1 MTVTQTQPI
10 ALYYW
15 TTPNGKKVSIMLEE
29 LAVPYELH
37 MVNIGRGDQ
46 FDPEFLRI
54 APNNRIPAIVDP
66 EGPDGQ
72 PISIFES
79 GAILKY
85 LGEKFA
91 RFYPA
96 DRRRRAAVDEWL
108 FWQVGGVGPMFG
120 QNHHFTRYAKGEDT
134 YATRRYQD
142 ETHRLYGVL
151 DERLAGRDFVAD
163 AYSIADIAIFPW
175 TENWKGQKIDI
186 EEFPNVK
193 AWRARL
199 HERPA
204 VERGLAAGT
213 AEREQVDFST
223 DEKAREIL
231 FGQRA
236 RR

>member
-1 MTVTQTQPI
+1 MTVSQTQPI

-29 LAVPYELH
+29 LAVPYMLH

-46 FDPEFLRI
+46 FEPEFLEI
-54 APNNRIPAIVDP
+54 SPNNRIPAIVDP
-66 EGPDGQ
+66 EGPGGA
-72 PISIFES
+72 PISVFES

-85 LGEKFA
+85 LGEKFG
-91 RFYPA
+91 RFYPS
-96 DRRRRAAVDEWL
+96 DWRRRVLVDQWL

-120 QNHHFTRYAKGEDT
+120 QNHHFTQYAKDKDT
-134 YATRRYQD
+134 YAKRRYQD

-151 DERLAGRDFVAD
+151 DTQLEGRDFVAD
-163 AYSIADIAIFPW
+163 DYSIADMAIFPW
-175 TENWKGQKIDI
+175 TENWKGQMVDID
-186 EEFPNVK
+186 EFPNVK

-204 VERGLAAGT
+204 VERGLAAGK
-213 AEREQVDFST
+213 AERKGFDLST
-223 DEKAREIL
+223 DDKAREIL